1 MQKLMAKDDLPEEVF
16 GKVSV
21 DISTSIA
28 SILSNEPA
36 NNYEKHERKAE
47 RVKPDVDW
55 GKSSTK
61 QRNYDNINRK
71 AEEIEKN
78 GKDDPD
84 FGFGFGGRYD

>member
-36 NNYEKHERKAE
+36 K
-47 RVKPDVDW
+47 
-55 GKSSTK
+55 
-61 QRNYDNINRK
+61 
-71 AEEIEKN
+71 
-78 GKDDPD
+78 
-84 FGFGFGGRYD
+84 